1 MTAWHA
7 GQQVALDRTRIMT
20 IDRVTPTGRAYIG
33 KRAFNPDGYERGG
46 ESKGVWGKSA
56 SMIEALTPEITEI
69 VQLAE
74 RWVLVRAQ
82 AHDANTK
89 LGRWVLDRCSS
100 FKRGVPKEQ
109 TVNDVER
116 VTDAINAV
124 LSQVTP

>member
-1 MTAWHA
+1 MTAWTV
-7 GQQVALDRTRIMT
+7 GQQVSLNRNSVVT
-20 IDRVTPTGRAYIG
+20 IDRVTPSGRAYIG
-33 KRAFNPDGYERGG
+33 ERAFNPDGYERGG
-46 ESKGVWGKSA
+46 ESKGVWGGSA
-56 SMIEALTPEITEI
+56 SRIEALTPEMTEI